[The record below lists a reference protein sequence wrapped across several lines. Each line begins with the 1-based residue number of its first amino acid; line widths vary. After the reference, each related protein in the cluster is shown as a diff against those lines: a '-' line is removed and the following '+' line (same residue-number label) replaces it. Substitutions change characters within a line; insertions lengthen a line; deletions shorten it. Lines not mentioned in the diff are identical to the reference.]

1 MDSDSKTALVFGAL
15 TGLIGFVLIKVKES
29 YEELK
34 EKHRI
39 IKEMEAVQTP
49 KSLAKMNEYKG
60 HPFTMVSGV
69 CVSDIGSAKQLQKN
83 KKLYKI
89 DYEVALSSDRNKSH
103 LKSSNKVGKFYLVDP

>member
-39 IKEMEAVQTP
+39 IKEMEAV
-49 KSLAKMNEYKG
+49 
-60 HPFTMVSGV
+60 
-69 CVSDIGSAKQLQKN
+69 
-83 KKLYKI
+83 
-89 DYEVALSSDRNKSH
+89 
-103 LKSSNKVGKFYLVDP
+103 